1 MEGTSDKTTSCVA
14 CQNVKVKCEHP
25 GAATTEKVVRR
36 RKRAAEESPQGKAPP
51 KRLRT
56 ESEVGTSGARS
67 VETEELG
74 PMMAQVLELVA
85 IFFKK
90 LDHQNDL
97 LEELVNLKTEELWG
111 GDWDSEDV
119 GSEPGEGEL
128 EVEVEELRKEDDA
141 VPLFPAQSEDAEGS
155 EVSDTEEVEVVDGAE
170 EGSDAM
176 M

>member
-1 MEGTSDKTTSCVA
+1 MESEAGTS
-14 CQNVKVKCEHP
+14 
-25 GAATTEKVVRR
+25 R
-36 RKRAAEESPQGKAPP
+36 
-51 KRLRT
+51 
-56 ESEVGTSGARS
+56 ARS

-90 LDHQNDL
+90 LDRQNDL
-97 LEELVNLKTEELWG
+97 LEELVDLKMEELWG
-111 GDWDSEDV
+111 GGWDSEDA
-119 GSEPGEGEL
+119 GSKPGEGKLEL
-128 EVEVEELRKEDDA
+128 EVEELRKEDNA
-141 VPLFPAQSEDAEGS
+141 APLFPAQSEDVEGS